1 MMLVHYAWNMNM
13 RWIISDLFECVGFKL
28 SLAFELIPCKLDTD
42 ILHSTSRPQI
52 FNLKNI

>member
-13 RWIISDLFECVGFKL
+13 RWIISDLFECVGFTL
-28 SLAFELIPCKLDTD
+28 SLAFKLIPCKLDTD
-42 ILHSTSRPQI
+42 ILHTSRPQI